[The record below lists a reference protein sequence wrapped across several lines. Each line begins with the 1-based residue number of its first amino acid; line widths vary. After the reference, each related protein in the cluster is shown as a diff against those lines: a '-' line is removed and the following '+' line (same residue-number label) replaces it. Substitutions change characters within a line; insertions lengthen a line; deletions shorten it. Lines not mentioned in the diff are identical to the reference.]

1 MGVESDWNSRQAAS
15 SGSVGYLVQST
26 TAMESELERKRR
38 EELVQEN
45 LAWLRGWLSGHVRN
59 PDVVDDLCQE
69 SFLRALRRLPGLRN
83 PDRFSAWLYR
93 IAENALRDHIR
104 SEARRRKRILST
116 DRLDELESAGEA
128 RDPEETEEVERLLE
142 AIRNLPP
149 RLREPLLLRHSN
161 DLTYREIGKILG
173 IRENTVQ
180 VRIFRARKL
189 LQKKLGAQ
197 K

>member
-104 SEARRRKRILST
+104 SEARRRKHILST